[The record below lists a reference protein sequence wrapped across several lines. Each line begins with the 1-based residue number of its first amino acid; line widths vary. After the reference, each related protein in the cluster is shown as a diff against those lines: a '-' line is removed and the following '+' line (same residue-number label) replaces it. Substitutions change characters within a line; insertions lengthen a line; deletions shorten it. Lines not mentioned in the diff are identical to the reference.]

1 MITNQELIATLI
13 VKTGLDEQTVKGQ
26 LLAWQKEVSNALENG
41 EEVKLYGVGVL
52 KPTGGTLE
60 FTPDPQLAHE
70 VNFKY
75 VGLAEVVQ
83 QMPEDPSKGA
93 STEAVKKVE
102 ASEGLATTKTVPSQ
116 TKTIDSTSTPKT
128 PKNPPHPRRWI
139 ARLIKAHHFVGSL
152 LLSYLQQLSHC
163 FCGNCRYSAQ
173 AL

>member
-41 EEVKLYGVGVL
+41 EVVDLHGVGRL
-52 KPTGGTLE
+52 TPRGQDLE

-93 STEAVKKVE
+93 STEAGKKVE
-102 ASEGLATTKTVPSQ
+102 ASERQATTKTV
-116 TKTIDSTSTPKT
+116 
-128 PKNPPHPRRWI
+128 H
-139 ARLIKAHHFVGSL
+139 
-152 LLSYLQQLSHC
+152 
-163 FCGNCRYSAQ
+163 
-173 AL
+173 